1 MSLAVI
7 HLNGNLGH
15 TAELRY
21 TTTGNPV
28 LNFSVACSSYLGS
41 GDRRHEHVDWYRCAL
56 FGKRAAAL
64 AGHLVK
70 GTRVTLVGQLTHR
83 PYTRRDGSAGC
94 TLDVT
99 VMALD
104 FSGAP
109 RPSGADAAGETVVEP
124 DEIPF

>member
-28 LNFSVACSSYLGS
+28 LNFSVACSSYIGS

-56 FGKRAAAL
+56 FGKRAEAL
-64 AGHLVK
+64 ASHLVK
-70 GTRVTLVGQLTHR
+70 GTRVTLVGRLTLR
-83 PYTRRDGSAGC
+83 QYARADGSAGC

-99 VMALD
+99 VLALD
-104 FSGAP
+104 FIGAP
-109 RPSGADAAGETVVEP
+109 RPSSSDAAGEAVVEP

>member
-15 TAELRY
+15 NAELRY
-21 TTTGNPV
+21 TSTGNPV
-28 LNFSVACSSYLGS
+28 LNFSVACSSYIGS

-56 FGKRAAAL
+56 FGKRAEAL
-64 AGHLVK
+64 ASHLTK

-83 PYTRRDGSAGC
+83 QYTRKDGTTGC

-99 VMALD
+99 VLALD
-104 FSGAP
+104 CSGAP
-109 RPSGADAAGETVVEP
+109 RATSASASGEAVVEP

>member
-1 MSLAVI
+1 MSLAII

-15 TAELRY
+15 NAELRY

-28 LNFSVACSSYLGS
+28 LNFSVACSSYIGS
-41 GDRRHEHVDWYRCAL
+41 GDRRHEHVDWYRCSL
-56 FGKRAAAL
+56 FGKRAEAL
-64 AGHLVK
+64 AGALLQ
-70 GTRVTLVGQLTHR
+70 GTRVTLVGRLTHR
-83 PYTRRDGSAGC
+83 PYTRHNGTPGC

-99 VMALD
+99 VVALD

-109 RPSGADAAGETVVEP
+109 RATSADAPGEAVVES